1 MLDDK
6 LFRPSSADIRGKAD
20 LKELPFIGPFV
31 LRHLPDGR
39 KREVTAEIDGFTIC
53 KMLQH

>member
-31 LRHLPDGR
+31 TCPTDVNG
-39 KREVTAEIDGFTIC
+39 K
-53 KMLQH
+53 